1 MRPVLFLLCFPLR
14 LAILVMALVL
24 PWWGAHAQETVEP
37 AGPTIEIGEGVI
49 TDAEIRS
56 RIQTIFHE
64 IEGLAR

>member
-24 PWWGAHAQETVEP
+24 PWWGAQAQETVEP

-49 TDAEIRS
+49 TEA
-56 RIQTIFHE
+56 
-64 IEGLAR
+64 